1 MFMGAVWQYA
11 SVGSPYGL
19 APNRRQYIVWPNDVL
34 IDWRIYVLL
43 GFDELILS
51 LFSPRLCFKQKITMS
66 FIKSKVITEFT
77 GV

>member
-11 SVGSPYGL
+11 SFGSPNGL
-19 APNRRQYIVWPNDVL
+19 APNRRQYIGWTNDVL
-34 IDWRIYVLL
+34 IYWRIYVSL
-43 GFDELILS
+43 GFDGLISS
-51 LFSPRLCFKQKITMS
+51 LFSPRLCFKQMITIS